1 MTRERFE
8 DLAEIYGGDIARWPA
23 AERDGAALL
32 MAADPDF
39 AKAALAAPAS
49 LDAVLDAWAPLPV
62 SHQLREAVI
71 AGAPAA
77 RARRGV
83 RGWFWRAGLGAGL
96 AAACAA
102 GLVVGVRLS
111 DVVVQQDDTVSAAL
125 SGYDDLADVV
135 IGEGA

>member
-23 AERDGAALL
+23 AERDAAALL
-32 MAADPDF
+32 MAAEPDF
-39 AKAALAAPAS
+39 AKAALAAPAD
-49 LDAVLDAWAPLPV
+49 LDALLDAWTPLPV
-62 SHQLREAVI
+62 SYQLREALI
-71 AGAPAA
+71 ASAPAN
-77 RARRGV
+77 RARGGV

-111 DVVVQQDDTVSAAL
+111 DAAAAQEDTVSAAL
-125 SGYDDLADVV
+125 GGYDDLSDVV
-135 IGEGA
+135 TGEGA

>member
-23 AERDGAALL
+23 AERDAAALL
-32 MAADPDF
+32 MAANPDF
-39 AKAALAAPAS
+39 AKAALAAPAE
-49 LDAVLDAWAPLPV
+49 LDAMLDAWAPLVV
-62 SHQLREAVI
+62 SHPLREAVI
-71 AGAPAA
+71 AGAPTV
-77 RARRGV
+77 RGRSGV

-96 AAACAA
+96 AGACAA

>member
-77 RARRGV
+77 RARSGV

-102 GLVVGVRLS
+102 GLVVGVRIS

-125 SGYDDLADVV
+125 SGYDDLSDVV

>member
-1 MTRERFE
+1 MTRDRFE
-8 DLAEIYGGDIARWPA
+8 DLAEIYGGDVARWPA
-23 AERDGAALL
+23 AERDAAALL
-32 MAADPDF
+32 MAAEPDF
-39 AKAALAAPAS
+39 AKAALAAPAN
-49 LDAVLDAWAPLPV
+49 LDAVLDAWGPTPV

-71 AGAPAA
+71 AAAPVA

-83 RGWFWRAGLGAGL
+83 RGWFWGAGLGAGL

-111 DVVVQQDDTVSAAL
+111 DVVVQQEDTVSAAL